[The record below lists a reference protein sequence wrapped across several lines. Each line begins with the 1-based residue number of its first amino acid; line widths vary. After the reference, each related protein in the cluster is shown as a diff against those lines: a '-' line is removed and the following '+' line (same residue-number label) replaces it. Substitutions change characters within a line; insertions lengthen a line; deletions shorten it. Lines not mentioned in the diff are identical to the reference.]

1 MDTFLGLLAG
11 NTLTRLVFFPAVACL
26 PLLFFP
32 RSAARATK
40 IYALAALST
49 FFWKI
54 VDVLL
59 IDGSVNTAA
68 ATARVAGEVGRFTT
82 TGNVRNYARYFFVGV
97 ILLFLWLI
105 L

>member
-1 MDTFLGLLAG
+1 MLWHCFAG
-11 NTLTRLVFFPAVACL
+11 
-26 PLLFFP
+26 
-32 RSAARATK
+32 
-40 IYALAALST
+40 LST

-59 IDGSVNTAA
+59 IDGTVNTAA
-68 ATARVAGEVGRFTT
+68 ATARVVGEASRFTT
-82 TGNVRNYARYFFVGV
+82 TGNVRNYALYFFVGV